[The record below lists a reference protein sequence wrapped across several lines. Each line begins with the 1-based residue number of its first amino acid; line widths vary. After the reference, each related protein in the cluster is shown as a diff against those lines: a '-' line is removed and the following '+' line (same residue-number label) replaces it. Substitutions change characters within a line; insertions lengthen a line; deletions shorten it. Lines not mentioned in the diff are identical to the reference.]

1 VSTSPDAGALSRDAR
16 REAVRQFDDQG
27 LSARAIA
34 TRLGVG
40 KDTVRR
46 DLEALRQA
54 RHRPRLCQTTAHQC
68 APTGSPWCSTAHS
81 ARTLPYS
88 PKQGESPGAAVLRL
102 EQLAHVHLHR
112 DLPAC
117 AAKSMMSPE
126 CVARS
131 Q

>member
-54 RHRPRLCQTTAHQC
+54 APPATPVPDDGAPVRADRLTMVLD
-68 APTGSPWCSTAHS
+68 G
-81 ARTLPYS
+81 TLR
-88 PKQGESPGAAVLRL
+88 EDLAVLAEAGR
-102 EQLAHVHLHR
+102 ESR
-112 DLPAC
+112 C
-117 AAKSMMSPE
+117 RSSPT
-126 CVARS
+126 
-131 Q
+131 